1 MKLLIAFLLAV
12 LVFWVQTLMYRRLW
26 NQNLKAS
33 LSFDRD
39 VLYEGQT
46 NELVEV
52 IENRKYMPIPILQV
66 KFSITRTFL
75 FEKRNN
81 TNVTDKY
88 YRSDFFTIM
97 PWQKITRTYP
107 FVCSKRGFYTTDD
120 LDLICRSFFMNE
132 RMIETRRGSESVC
145 VLPARIRHQDL
156 PDEVNN
162 LLGETEKN
170 MRLNEDPFTFAGIRD
185 YQPFDNI
192 RSINW
197 KVTARHDNLS
207 VNTFNTTFSKKV
219 VLLLNVE
226 ANSMMHAA
234 EIAEWAIKIAAHLAS
249 RFISSHIPTAL
260 YTNGVD
266 ISAVR
271 TGIGSAAIAVKNKKD
286 KDATLS
292 YVSMEAG
299 ADMSHIRAI
308 EVTLARLSYA
318 TTSCPFVSLMDERI
332 GKDGQSVEYIVIS
345 NYRKKEIT
353 SRFEALRSGG
363 YSVHFIIPAMYSEER
378 EDEFKAEQYTW
389 WESKD

>member
-1 MKLLIAFLLAV
+1 MKLLIAFLLAA
-12 LVFWVQTLMYRRLW
+12 LVFWIQTIMYRRLW
-26 NQNLKAS
+26 NKNLGTS

-46 NELVEV
+46 NELCEV

-97 PWQKITRTYP
+97 PWQKIRRTYP
-107 FVCSKRGFYTTDD
+107 FVCSKRGFYTTDG
-120 LDLICRSFFMNE
+120 LDLICRSFFMTE
-132 RMIETRRGSESVC
+132 RMIETRKGTESVC
-145 VLPARIRHQDL
+145 VLPARIRHKEL

-170 MRLNEDPFTFAGIRD
+170 LRLNEDPFTFAGIRD

-207 VNTFNTTFSKKV
+207 VNTYNTTFSKKV

-226 ANSMMHAA
+226 TNSMLHVD
-234 EIAEWAIKIAAHLAS
+234 EIGEWAIKIAAHLAT

-260 YTNGVD
+260 YTNGTDV
-266 ISAVR
+266 SAVR
-271 TGIGSAAIAVKNKKD
+271 DNPAGLIAGKNKKE
-286 KDATLS
+286 KDAALS
-292 YVSMEAG
+292 YVSVEAG

-308 EVTLARLSYA
+308 EITLARLCTSSA
-318 TTSCPFVSLMDERI
+318 SCPFVSLMDERI
-332 GKDGQSVEYIVIS
+332 GKDGQNVEYILIS

-353 SRFEALRSGG
+353 GRFDALRSEG
-363 YSVHFIIPAMYSEER
+363 YSIHFIIPAMYSEER
-378 EDEFKAEQYTW
+378 EDEFKAERYTW